1 MRKVSLGVIGV
12 ALLIQTS
19 GASADDVKLAQAS
32 SGATT
37 EKPAEKPA
45 DKPMPSKTIVRSV
58 KVRGTVDA
66 IDKDKGTVTLK
77 GPKGNKLTLDV
88 QDKSKLDAVN
98 VGDPVVATYVEALAF
113 KLVKPGTGAPG
124 VTAQEARVSSKP
136 GETPAGAVGRQITAT
151 VTVTAINKKAH
162 TVTFKGPEGN
172 SETVKAQDPKNLD
185 LIKVGDLVDITYT
198 QALAVSL
205 DKPAP
210 AK

>member
-1 MRKVSLGVIGV
+1 MRKVSLGAGIGV
-12 ALLIQTS
+12 ELLFQTS

-37 EKPAEKPA
+37 EKPA
-45 DKPMPSKTIVRSV
+45 DKPMPSKSIVRSV

-162 TVTFKGPEGN
+162 SV
-172 SETVKAQDPKNLD
+172 TVKAQDPKNLD